1 LEKAFIAM
9 SNYLL
14 SNFILAEIQ
23 KRDMSAREFA
33 RFIGASHSSV
43 NRLLN
48 YSQDEV
54 HYPSV
59 DFILRLAKA
68 TNKDVGEIMKLID
81 PDVPTDDPELDPQV
95 KIIAERIQ
103 RLGER
108 ERRMVEKFV
117 QSVSEDT

>member
-1 LEKAFIAM
+1 M

-14 SNFILAEIQ
+14 SNFILMEIE
-23 KRDMSAREFA
+23 KRGMSAREFA
-33 RFIGASHSSV
+33 KFVGVSHTSV
-43 NRLLN
+43 NKFLD
-48 YSQDEV
+48 YGKEDV
-54 HYPSV
+54 GYPSV